1 MARHDNAMVLHEEI
15 IMHKQKNTKN
25 ETYSECTINI
35 SNKKKVTKEKKNIVS
50 HLVVQSWFVHE
61 KYRSSLLTYF

>member
-35 SNKKKVTKEKKNIVS
+35 SNNKKSLERKKNIVS
-50 HLVVQSWFVHE
+50 HLVVQS
-61 KYRSSLLTYF
+61 